1 MKKYLVDVYM
11 PACGEHYDAYLPA
24 GKLIGE
30 AASLLVGVIE
40 SLSNGNYKGTA
51 DTVLINA
58 VNGEILDQG
67 ITVYDAGIRNA
78 SKLILI

>member
-1 MKKYLVDVYM
+1 MTKYLVDIYL
-11 PACGEHYDAYLPA
+11 PALSEHYDAYLPA

-30 AASLLVGVIE
+30 ATSLLVSIVE
-40 SLSNGNYKGTA
+40 SLSDGNYKGTA
-51 DTVLINA
+51 DAVLINA
-58 VNGEILDQG
+58 VNGEIYNRN